1 MTSHVA
7 RHCKALSYVY
17 YPPSQGPANRSA
29 SGGFLGAMYRPAS
42 VSPFFNTPS
51 RKREGGNGSSFP
63 LASLF
68 LATYVTLLVLNHAVL
83 NNKKVLKA

>member
-1 MTSHVA
+1 MANELDDT
-7 RHCKALSYVY
+7 YVY
-17 YPPSQGPANRSA
+17 QQGV
-29 SGGFLGAMYRPAS
+29 LGAMYRPAS

-83 NNKKVLKA
+83 NNKKVLRDKLILSLIC